1 MTKKEKKLLDYFWNS
16 KKGSLDEA
24 LPAYIL
30 AYLEYGTLGN
40 QAEIALIETY
50 FSNLARDGFVKS
62 YSHGGQYAYEL
73 TDVGKKYLNNRH
85 NSFRNKIEQFNTAF
99 PPLLISISSVVGVIA
114 VVVEVIQLFK

>member
-16 KKGSLDEA
+16 KRGSLDDA

-30 AYLEYGTLGN
+30 AYLEYGTLGS
-40 QAEIALIETY
+40 QTEITLIHNY
-50 FSNLARDGFVKS
+50 FLKLERDGFVTL

-73 TDVGKKYLNNRH
+73 TDVGKKYLNNKH
-85 NSFRNKIEQFNTAF
+85 NSFRNKLEKFNAAF
-99 PPLLISISSVVGVIA
+99 PPLLISISSVVGIIA